1 MNRLTYILIIIL
13 IFGCQSESENNDH
26 WGGLSPDLISAVDIS
41 DYPKI
46 LSYSPTFYD
55 ENNNE
60 INFINA
66 LIQNGVNTIRLRLW
80 VNPADESSSLEE
92 VKEFSN
98 ELRSMGFK
106 IWITPHFSDTWAHP
120 GQQQIPSN
128 WESLSF
134 EELKNQL
141 YAHTNQIMSEI
152 NPDYIQI
159 GNEINTGILFPHGN
173 IMENQ
178 DQFIELVN
186 IGVDAESATLDQ
198 VVKQLD
204 KLINVVR
211 IQELS
216 PSHSVSRELI
226 LATVNL
232 AEGNEDNIMREVE
245 SFDANV
251 LSVGE
256 KKIMV
261 SLSGPPEVID
271 EFEAVLEK
279 YGIVEVQRTG
289 IVALATIAD

>member
-1 MNRLTYILIIIL
+1 MSEQFHTLVVRVENKPGVLARVSGLFARRGFNIQSLAVAPTDNELFSRLTI
-13 IFGCQSESENNDH
+13 
-26 WGGLSPDLISAVDIS
+26 V
-41 DYPKI
+41 
-46 LSYSPTFYD
+46 
-55 ENNNE
+55 
-60 INFINA
+60 
-66 LIQNGVNTIRLRLW
+66 
-80 VNPADESSSLEE
+80 
-92 VKEFSN
+92 
-98 ELRSMGFK
+98 
-106 IWITPHFSDTWAHP
+106 
-120 GQQQIPSN
+120 
-128 WESLSF
+128 
-134 EELKNQL
+134 
-141 YAHTNQIMSEI
+141 
-152 NPDYIQI
+152 
-159 GNEINTGILFPHGN
+159 
-173 IMENQ
+173 
-178 DQFIELVN
+178 
-186 IGVDAESATLDQ
+186 VDAESSPLDQ

>member
-1 MNRLTYILIIIL
+1 MSEQFHTLVVRVENKPGVLARVSGLFARRGFNIQSLAVAPTDNELFSRLTI
-13 IFGCQSESENNDH
+13 
-26 WGGLSPDLISAVDIS
+26 V
-41 DYPKI
+41 
-46 LSYSPTFYD
+46 
-55 ENNNE
+55 
-60 INFINA
+60 
-66 LIQNGVNTIRLRLW
+66 
-80 VNPADESSSLEE
+80 
-92 VKEFSN
+92 
-98 ELRSMGFK
+98 
-106 IWITPHFSDTWAHP
+106 
-120 GQQQIPSN
+120 
-128 WESLSF
+128 
-134 EELKNQL
+134 
-141 YAHTNQIMSEI
+141 
-152 NPDYIQI
+152 
-159 GNEINTGILFPHGN
+159 
-173 IMENQ
+173 
-178 DQFIELVN
+178 
-186 IGVDAESATLDQ
+186 VDAESAPLDQ

-279 YGIVEVQRTG
+279 YGIEEEQRTG